1 LKIRA
6 IENGIFM
13 VAVNKAGDEVLE
25 NEPRKR
31 HHFGKSCVINP
42 AGDIVLEL
50 NNAPNL
56 IFVTE
61 VELKQVDEARV
72 SMDWFRFR
80 KPELYKII
88 SNKKNGK
95 GGDD

>member
-1 LKIRA
+1 
-6 IENGIFM
+6 M

-56 IFVTE
+56 IFVT
-61 VELKQVDEARV
+61 R
-72 SMDWFRFR
+72 
-80 KPELYKII
+80 
-88 SNKKNGK
+88 
-95 GGDD
+95 